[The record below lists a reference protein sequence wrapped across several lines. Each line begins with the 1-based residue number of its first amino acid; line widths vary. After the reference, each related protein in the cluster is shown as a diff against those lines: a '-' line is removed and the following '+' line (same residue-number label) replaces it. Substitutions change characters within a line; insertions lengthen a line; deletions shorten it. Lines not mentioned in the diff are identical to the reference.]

1 MLCMPS
7 LLVSVLNGILASISQ
22 SAVAFFGIYFK
33 LQTFIY
39 MPSNGVIQGMRPII
53 SYNYGAKEKKR
64 MDETIKMAGL
74 SISIILLLGT
84 LLFFFFPQTILKM
97 FNANQAM
104 LDIGISGLRILS
116 LAFILSTIGIVMAG
130 VFESLGKGSLSL
142 IISLLRQFI
151 IIIPASLLLIP
162 FLGLNG
168 VWLTFPLSEVIA
180 SIVAFI
186 LFIKVYKGINPKQD

>member
-74 SISIILLLGT
+74 SISVILLVGT

-130 VFESLGKGSLSL
+130 VF
-142 IISLLRQFI
+142 
-151 IIIPASLLLIP
+151 
-162 FLGLNG
+162 
-168 VWLTFPLSEVIA
+168 
-180 SIVAFI
+180 
-186 LFIKVYKGINPKQD
+186 

>member
-1 MLCMPS
+1 MPS

-74 SISIILLLGT
+74 SISVILLVGT

-168 VWLTFPLSEVIA
+168 VWLTFPLSEIIA

>member
-1 MLCMPS
+1 
-7 LLVSVLNGILASISQ
+7 
-22 SAVAFFGIYFK
+22 
-33 LQTFIY
+33 
-39 MPSNGVIQGMRPII
+39 
-53 SYNYGAKEKKR
+53 

-74 SISIILLLGT
+74 SISVILLLGT

-168 VWLTFPLSEVIA
+168 VWLTFPLSEIIA
-180 SIVAFI
+180 SLVAFI